1 MTKHQ
6 KDASWISAAAPI
18 SEASKTFLAG
28 LKRWLKINKRRDLE
42 ISFEP
47 PLGPQDDGGEI
58 AVSLKSYK
66 RPGYLTIG
74 RYRDAYD
81 TNRLYLRDASI
92 NQSLRLTAPG
102 GAFED
107 TVVASLE
114 GKRTTDKMLFAFLD
128 FACSSHILLD
138 HIFVLQ
144 YGIAVQ
150 YRCEIDADS
159 EIRFARRS
167 FIHDRILRLPI
178 FRIEQ
183 VPFII

>member
-6 KDASWISAAAPI
+6 KDASWISGAPPI
-18 SEASKTFLAG
+18 SEASKTFLAN
-28 LKRWLKINKRRDLE
+28 LKRWLKNNKRRDLE

-47 PLGPQDDGGEI
+47 PLDHHDDGGEI
-58 AVSLKSYK
+58 AVSLKSHK

-81 TNRLYLRDASI
+81 ANRIYLRGASI
-92 NQSLRLTAPG
+92 NQGLHLTAPRG
-102 GAFED
+102 VFED
-107 TVVASLE
+107 TVVVSVE

-138 HIFVLQ
+138 HVFIMQ

-150 YRCEIDADS
+150 YCCKIDAES

-167 FIHDRILRLPI
+167 FIPDLILRPPI
-178 FRIEQ
+178 FRIER